1 MKIIKPAW
9 LTHSGEQK
17 DYEVYSCHVSPDGSR
32 LATAAG
38 DGHVRIWS
46 TEAIL
51 EAGDPNCQKAKQLCH
66 MSYHSGTIHTVRFS
80 PNGRWLASGA
90 DDKIICIYHLDL
102 NPPAHSASFG
112 TNEPPPVENW
122 KILRRLIGHENDV
135 QDLGW
140 SYDSSIMVSV
150 GLDSKIVVWSGH
162 TFEKL
167 KVLSVHQSHVKG
179 ITFDPA
185 NKYFA
190 TASDDRT
197 IKLFRFTSPPPNA
210 TSYEMVNNFVLE
222 HTIAAP
228 FTSSPLTTYFRRCSW
243 SPDGAHIAAANAVNG
258 PVSSVAIVNRGA
270 WDSDINLIGHEGP
283 TEVCTFSPRLF
294 SKQEISPETT
304 DNLGYSTQALVTVV
318 ACAGQDKTLSI
329 WNTTSPRPLIACQ
342 DLTSKS
348 ISDLTWT
355 PDGSTLFASSL
366 DGSIIALSFERGAL
380 GFIAPWTENDKALQK
395 FGAGRRGIGVVED
408 VSALR
413 LEEKSKAGERKGAE
427 GRMGALMGDSASSSV
442 PLPKGN
448 GSNGTS
454 TPMAGLVVPVV
465 PSNGPAI
472 PNGRPAQDPTVVVTS
487 QEPAAPAQDSN
498 VAKIEAMKQRVT
510 ITKEGKKRV
519 APLLVSSSATGL
531 SSLPQS
537 QLMAASSSN
546 VQNDAP
552 QSILDISKPY
562 DGLPRGGLAVMLL
575 GNKRRAII
583 SEGDEQEEANKRP
596 AVGMSNG
603 PVPIMVNGVNGLEPA
618 VPLPPQAGV
627 VSTPEFIR
635 PAVINPMMSV
645 SQVRLA
651 VPKVR
656 THILRSL
663 ERGTLASSASGANG
677 TTGAEESTKAADDV
691 VFEAQNPGGNAGQNR
706 DPARIS
712 TSKRGVTM
720 WQDYL
725 PRPVILVSG
734 NKNFWAAACED
745 GSIYTWTPAGRRN
758 TNALVLE
765 AQPVIIESRGW
776 WLLCITAVGMCYV
789 WNLKTLAS
797 PHPPVSLAPI
807 LDIAM
812 HSLGTHTTSAPG
824 VTSAHLNSTG
834 HIIVTLSNGDGY
846 LYSPSMFVWQR
857 LSEAW
862 WAVGSQYWNSNDSSI
877 SSLQTTGVGQDSRR
891 DGEINSSNL
900 SAGIIPHL
908 ERHTT
913 NEVLLKG
920 RAYHLQRLVKALLSK
935 EGFESFESG
944 VSIAHLENRV
954 AAALQLK
961 ARDEFRIYLF
971 MYAKRLGAQGLKYK
985 VEELLRSIMG
995 GILQENDSDK
1005 SDLALKETG
1014 AGWMSEDGMLC
1025 GWVRKD
1031 LLREVVLI
1039 LGKFRELQR
1048 ITVQYSRVLGMDGEE
1063 MELS

>member
-1 MKIIKPAW
+1 MKFIKPSW

-17 DYEVYSCHVSPDGSR
+17 DFEVYSCHVSPDGSR

-46 TEAIL
+46 TDAIL
-51 EAGDPNCQKAKQLCH
+51 QAGDSNYSKPKQLCH

-90 DDKIICIYHLDL
+90 DDKIICIYHLDT
-102 NPPAHSASFG
+102 NPPAHSTSFG

-140 SYDSSIMVSV
+140 SYDSSILVSV

-210 TSYEMVNNFVLE
+210 TSYDSINNFVLE
-222 HTIAAP
+222 HTIVAP
-228 FTSSPLTTYFRRCSW
+228 FASSPLTTYFRRCSW
-243 SPDGAHIAAANAVNG
+243 SPDGNHIAAANAVNG
-258 PVSSVAIVNRGA
+258 PVSSVAIINRGL

-294 SKQEISPETT
+294 SRQEFTPETT
-304 DNLGYSTQALVTVV
+304 DNSGYSTQALVTVI

-329 WNTTSPRPLIACQ
+329 WNTSSSRPLVVCQ
-342 DLTSKS
+342 DLAAKS
-348 ISDLTWT
+348 ISDLAWT
-355 PDGSTLFASSL
+355 TDGLTIFASSL
-366 DGSIIALSFERGAL
+366 DGSIIAIEFEPGEL
-380 GFIAPWTENDKALQK
+380 GFIAPWSENDKALQK
-395 FGAGRRGIGVVED
+395 FGVNRRGVGVVED
-408 VSALR
+408 VAALR
-413 LEEKSKAGERKGAE
+413 LEERSKAGELRGAE
-427 GRMGALMGDSASSSV
+427 GRMGALMGDVASNPPPV
-442 PLPKGN
+442 LNGN
-448 GSNGTS
+448 GNGAS
-454 TPMAGLVVPVV
+454 TPMAGVVLSQPL
-465 PSNGPAI
+465 I
-472 PNGRPAQDPTVVVTS
+472 PNGRSAQESPAPT
-487 QEPAAPAQDSN
+487 PAPAEDANS
-498 VAKIEAMKQRVT
+498 AKLDAMKQRVT

-519 APLLVSSSATGL
+519 APLLVSSSGTGL

-546 VQNDAP
+546 AQNDAP
-552 QSILDISKPY
+552 HSILDLSKPY
-562 DGLPRGGLAVMLL
+562 DGLPRGGLSAMLL
-575 GNKRRAII
+575 GNKRKAVVLD
-583 SEGDEQEEANKRP
+583 DEELEDQSNKRP
-596 AVGMSNG
+596 SMGQSNG
-603 PVPIMVNGVNGLEPA
+603 PVQIMINGVNGLEPA
-618 VPLPPQAGV
+618 IPAPPQNGIV
-627 VSTPEFIR
+627 VTPEFIR
-635 PAVINPMMSV
+635 PAVINPALSV
-645 SQVRLA
+645 SQVRLG

-663 ERGTLASSASGANG
+663 DRGILPPPNPGTNG
-677 TTGAEESTKAADDV
+677 TNGVEESSKATDDV
-691 VFEAQNPGGNAGQNR
+691 IFEALNPGPNPAQIR
-706 DPARIS
+706 DPSKIS
-712 TSKRGVTM
+712 ATKRGVTL
-720 WQDYL
+720 WQDFL
-725 PRPVILVSG
+725 PRAVILVTG

-745 GSIYTWTPAGRRN
+745 GSIYTWTPAGRRLL
-758 TNALVLE
+758 NALVLE
-765 AQPVIIESRGW
+765 AQPVIIECRGW

-789 WNLKTLAS
+789 WNLKSLAA

-824 VTSAHLNSTG
+824 VTSAHLNSNG

-846 LYSPSMFVWQR
+846 LYSPMMFVWQR

-877 SSLQTTGVGQDSRR
+877 SSLQSTGVGPDSRR
-891 DGEINSSNL
+891 DGEVTTSNI
-900 SAGIIPHL
+900 SAGIIPYL

-920 RAYHLQRLVKALLSK
+920 RAYHLQRLIKTLLARD
-935 EGFESFESG
+935 GFETFESG

-954 AAALQLK
+954 AAALQLG
-961 ARDEFRIYLF
+961 ARDEFRIYLV
-971 MYAKRLGAQGLKYK
+971 MYAKRLGAQGLKTK

-995 GILQENDSDK
+995 GILKEKEGPDS
-1005 SDLALKETG
+1005 ERG
-1014 AGWMSEDGMLC
+1014 EGWLSEDEELC
-1025 GWVRKD
+1025 GWDRKE
-1031 LLREVVLI
+1031 LLKEVVLI
-1039 LGKFRELQR
+1039 LGKFRDLQR
-1048 ITVQYSRVLGMDGEE
+1048 LTVQYARVLGIEDDENGA
-1063 MELS
+1063 